1 MSLSS
6 AFNIISSSFVANSAQ
21 TALISANIAN
31 ANTTGYSTKTANL
44 ATTSYGGVDVASISR
59 SADSAL
65 LDQVLQSTS
74 QSASQQAVSNG
85 LKTLAQT
92 VSDSSSSSSSS
103 GASKD
108 GQSPS
113 AMLSNLQTALATYQS
128 SPSSAS
134 AADAVVTAA
143 ENLASSLNTGAQ
155 TVQQVRE
162 QADSDMATAVNTINS
177 LLSQFQQVNA
187 TIVNGLANGADVTD
201 AEDTRDQILTQLSQQ
216 IGIATVTNSD
226 GSTSI
231 YTDSGA
237 TLFQGGVAQTL
248 TFQPSATL
256 TAGASGNQVYAGG
269 VPITGASS
277 PMAIQSG
284 SLAGYAALR
293 DTIAPEYQAQLDQIA
308 NGLISAFA
316 ETPQS
321 TSSGGAT
328 PPSSLPGLFTYQ
340 GATGMPTSATGLS
353 GLIEVNPNVDPAQGG
368 NVNLLRDGGISDP
381 NDAYPST
388 TAGESV
394 YTYNTTGAASYT
406 RRIQQLIS
414 GITATQSFSASAGL
428 GSSDSLSDYANA
440 SVSWLQ
446 GQNQQAS
453 DQATY
458 QSSLATTATGALSN
472 ATGVNLDAE
481 MTNMLNLENTYTT
494 SAKLLNT
501 VTDMFNSLL
510 AAIPNTVP

>member
-21 TALISANIAN
+21 TALISSNISN
-31 ANTTGYSTKTANL
+31 ANTSGYSTKTTNL
-44 ATTSYGGVDVASISR
+44 SATSYGGVEVASVTR
-59 SADSAL
+59 AADSAL

-74 QSASQQAVSNG
+74 QSASQQAISNG
-85 LKTLAQT
+85 LTTLAQT

-103 GASKD
+103 GASQN

-113 AMLSNLQTALATYQS
+113 AMLANLQSALATYQA

-134 AADAVVTAA
+134 AGDAVITAA
-143 ENLASSLNTGAQ
+143 KNLVSSLNTGAT
-155 TVQQVRE
+155 TVQQVRQ
-162 QADSDMATAVNTINS
+162 QADSQMADSVNTINK
-177 LLSQFQQVNA
+177 LLTQFTQVNG
-187 TIVNGLANGADVTD
+187 TIVSGLATGADVTN
-201 AEDTRDQILTQLSQQ
+201 AEDSRDQILTQLSQQ
-216 IGIATVTNSD
+216 IGISTTTNPD
-226 GSTSI
+226 GSMSI

-248 TFQPSATL
+248 TFQPSTTL
-256 TAGASGNQVYAGG
+256 TAGATGNQVYAGG
-269 VPITGASS
+269 VQITGASS

-284 SLAGYAALR
+284 ALAGYASLR
-293 DTIAPEYQAQLDQIA
+293 DTVAPEYQAQLDQIA

-321 TSSGGAT
+321 TAASGT
-328 PPSSLPGLFTYQ
+328 PPSSLPGLFTFQ
-340 GATGMPTSATGLS
+340 GATGSSMPSSATGLS
-353 GLIEVNPNVDPAQGG
+353 SLIEVNSSVDPSQGG

-381 NDAYPST
+381 TDTYPST
-388 TAGESV
+388 TGGSV
-394 YTYNTTGAASYT
+394 YTYNTTGASSYT
-406 RRIQQLIS
+406 SRIQQLIS
-414 GITATQSFSASAGL
+414 GITATQSFDPTAGL
-428 GSSDSLSDYANA
+428 GSSDGLSDYANA

-458 QSSLATTATGALSN
+458 QSSLVTQATGALSN

-501 VTDMFNSLL
+501 VTTMFNALL
-510 AAIPNTVP
+510 TAIPA